1 MLSKLCTLGCRVHE
15 NHPIKIWCRESL
27 SPDSSLTYL
36 KTALGSVPC
45 GLENALQSQP
55 HCPYALVTGP
65 PKCRREAST
74 STNLRFIPSGLQLH
88 GNFTEVFCFSFEHKA
103 CKCCILFH
111 DLLIFKNKN
120 NVLNHFHQGERNSLL
135 KAWICLP
142 NTSIRK
148 GKATREELQFHKG
161 ELPPLVL
168 RTTLPESGGGGDHLL
183 ENIW

>member
-1 MLSKLCTLGCRVHE
+1 MLC
-15 NHPIKIWCRESL
+15 SL
-27 SPDSSLTYL
+27 NLT
-36 KTALGSVPC
+36 VPM
-45 GLENALQSQP
+45 
-55 HCPYALVTGP
+55 LVTGP

-88 GNFTEVFCFSFEHKA
+88 WNLIEVFCFSFEHKA

-120 NVLNHFHQGERNSLL
+120 NVLNHFYQGERNFLL

-161 ELPPLVL
+161 EPPPLVL
-168 RTTLPESGGGGDHLL
+168 RTTLPEMGEGIICLRIYGSWAGKAMVCEQIRH
-183 ENIW
+183 